1 MTDMEPTPRA
11 ASRPKSWLVFGLLLA
26 AVGGAALVQWW
37 PDGRIKADPADAA
50 QVAAGKIVYEQYCAA
65 CHGDRLQ
72 GQPAWKKR
80 LPSGRM
86 PAPPHDESGHTW
98 HHPDPVLFGIV
109 RDGLVPPH
117 APQGYE
123 SDMPAFGDRLSDEQI
138 WAVLAYIKSHWSPK
152 IQALHARKTDQ
163 SR

>member
-1 MTDMEPTPRA
+1 M
-11 ASRPKSWLVFGLLLA
+11 SWLVFGLLLS

-37 PDGRIKADPADAA
+37 PGGRIKADPGDAA
-50 QVAAGKIVYEQYCAA
+50 QVAAGKAVYDQSCAA

-72 GQPAWKKR
+72 GQPDWQKR

-86 PAPPHDESGHTW
+86 PAPPHDESGHSW

-123 SDMPAFGDRLSDEQI
+123 SDMPAFGDRLSDDQI
-138 WAVLAYIKSHWSPK
+138 WAVLAYIKSRWSPK
-152 IQALHARKTDQ
+152 IQAWHAEKTKQ
-163 SR
+163 SQ